1 MASSLQSFEPRVR
14 PYESSTFGQPSS
26 NQPNSERW
34 EMRISFGQVV
44 VLWAV
49 LAGMMVMVF
58 IFGLHAGR
66 EQGLSRALEQ
76 NETEAVRLPIARPIP
91 EADGSGAII
100 PSEMDSTL
108 ESNDPDSEL
117 AASAEEDDREF
128 DFSRSEKVAG
138 ISSKPTLELF
148 KDDKPVAVEQ
158 EDKSAKIAAL
168 EEELKQQRL
177 EREAKALA
185 KKLAED
191 KERKEREEKAAKAAK
206 AAEVAA
212 LSQLSPPLK
221 KAEKPVEVEPVAKID
236 KPAKTQKSATTGQDI
251 KVETTSEALS
261 AGWYV
266 QAAATRTGNDAVA
279 MVAKFAAKG
288 LAGVVEQA
296 KVGKKEYYR
305 VLVGPYSDKAKALDA
320 RSKVKSAKITGGEP
334 FLKHVK

>member
-1 MASSLQSFEPRVR
+1 
-14 PYESSTFGQPSS
+14 
-26 NQPNSERW
+26 
-34 EMRISFGQVV
+34 MRISFGQVV

-76 NETEAVRLPIARPIP
+76 SEAEAVRLPIARPIP
-91 EADGSGAII
+91 EADQSGSIL
-100 PSEMDSTL
+100 PSDRDSGL
-108 ESNDPDSEL
+108 DSGDPNSEL
-117 AASAEEDDREF
+117 AANTEEDEQEF

-138 ISSKPTLELF
+138 LSSKPTLELF
-148 KDDKPVAVEQ
+148 K
-158 EDKSAKIAAL
+158 EDSSPASAAAEEEKKKSAKIAAL

-191 KERKEREEKAAKAAK
+191 KKRKEREAKAAK
-206 AAEVAA
+206 AAEASA

-221 KAEKPVEVEPVAKID
+221 KTPTPTQVQPLAVDSIEKPA
-236 KPAKTQKSATTGQDI
+236 ATQKTDSSSQEI
-251 KVETTSEALS
+251 KVETTRQTLAS
-261 AGWYV
+261 GWYV
-266 QAAATRTGNDAVA
+266 QAAATRTGNDAVR

-288 LAGVVEQA
+288 LDGVVEQA
-296 KVGKKEYYR
+296 KVGKKEYFR
-305 VLVGPYSDKAKALDA
+305 VLVGPYAEKPKALEA
-320 RSKVKSAKITGGEP
+320 RNKVKAAKITGGEP